1 MRLILVV
8 YKGVACRLSDIVVT
22 FIDAEESAPIP
33 WDGAR
38 YSLNGTMQ
46 GYVCTTCVGLC
57 VADHRDIIGVPRESA
72 MNNAC
77 EGDFVPTW
85 DPAIWC
91 SEVYGD
97 APLAFRSS

>member
-8 YKGVACRLSDIVVT
+8 YKGVACRLSDIVIT

-46 GYVCTTCVGLC
+46 RYVCTTCVGLC
-57 VADHRDIIGVPRESA
+57 VADHQEIIGVPRESA
-72 MNNAC
+72 TDSVY
-77 EGDFVPTW
+77 EW
-85 DPAIWC
+85 D
-91 SEVYGD
+91 
-97 APLAFRSS
+97 

>member
-8 YKGVACRLSDIVVT
+8 YKGVACRLSDIVIT
-22 FIDAEESAPIP
+22 FIDAEESAPVP

-46 GYVCTTCVGLC
+46 RYVYPTCVVLG
-57 VADHRDIIGVPRESA
+57 VADHREIIGVPRESA

-77 EGDFVPTW
+77 EGDFMPT
-85 DPAIWC
+85 
-91 SEVYGD
+91 
-97 APLAFRSS
+97 